1 MRSLLRNVP
10 LIGALLLSTA
20 PVQAFET
27 YYEYVTACIASEE
40 NTKLCDKSAEW
51 HSAVFV
57 TNTLCK
63 LEWGGFLTAEE
74 VTGYWQKVELDLDV
88 NPQRGALFK
97 EGVNYMLR
105 IHPNCSIKPIP

>member
-1 MRSLLRNVP
+1 MKLFP
-10 LIGALLLSTA
+10 LIGTLLFSA
-20 PVQAFET
+20 VPVQAFET
-27 YYEYVTACIASEE
+27 YDEYVNACISSEE
-40 NTKLCDKSAEW
+40 NTKLCEGSAEW

-63 LEWGGFLTAEE
+63 LERRGFLTAEE
-74 VTGYWQKVELDLDV
+74 VTGYWEKVELDLDV